1 MGISILT
8 PMKLIT
14 KWLGSEISYA
24 DALAI
29 QESKLQEV
37 LQGDSQDTFFTLE
50 HAPIYTIGRTRDQS
64 SLLNT
69 KLLPHPHVEINRGG
83 QATYHGPG
91 QLVGYTIVDLRNY
104 GKDLHTYIHTIEKAL
119 VHTCKDFGVNASV
132 KDGLTGVWVGD
143 KKLASIGIGVRKW
156 IAMHGFAINITP
168 ESLTGFN
175 HITPC
180 GIQGVAM
187 TSLSDEANTEITTRA
202 FANAI
207 APHLEDA
214 LRAILQNV

>member
-37 LQGDSQDTFFTLE
+37 LKGDSQDTFFTLE

-83 QATYHGPG
+83 QATYHGTG
-91 QLVGYTIVDLRNY
+91 QLVGYPIVDLRNY

-119 VHTCKDFGVNASV
+119 VHTCKDFGVNAGV